1 MKTKKVLSI
10 FFSLVLVF
18 AIAFTN
24 VSQAMEKSSSSSP
37 AASIK
42 SGNYMYYE
50 KDGNIYKINVSTHKI
65 SLVKKINH
73 LIWDI
78 TVKDGWIYCTVDK
91 IGYGGC
97 YDPYIYKVRTNGSD
111 GKYLKRG
118 YRPKIY
124 SDKIYYIKVK
134 GDPYSNLSTVGI
146 YKMSLSGKSD
156 TCVKKTSTV
165 SDIAVY
171 KSNIYYVNGSSKYY
185 LRKTNLSGSTSKIL
199 TSTYNGID
207 TLRIYSDYIYFNS
220 NNNIYKI
227 KTTSTSKYRV
237 LSNAELKEVN
247 NGYIYYQISE
257 SMSSY
262 PYMISSYL
270 YRMNLSSKS
279 KLYLDVANLFCDVS
293 VSSGYMIY
301 TYHDYLGNPPENN
314 TFKCFCTTK
323 GRDEVYL
330 GGYYSEY

>member
-1 MKTKKVLSI
+1 MKAKKVLSI

-24 VSQAMEKSSSSSP
+24 VSQAMERNGSYSP

-42 SGNYMYYE
+42 SGDYMYYSKNE
-50 KDGNIYKINVSTHKI
+50 KIYKINVSTHKT
-65 SLVKKINH
+65 SLVKKTSGFV
-73 LIWDI
+73 WDI

-91 IGYGGC
+91 MGYGGC

-134 GDPYSNLSTVGI
+134 GDPYSDFSTVGI

-156 TCVKKTSTV
+156 SCVKKTSTV

-199 TSTYNGID
+199 TSTYNRID

-237 LSNAELKEVN
+237 LSNAELKDLSS
-247 NGYIYYQISE
+247 GYIYYQTPE
-257 SMSSY
+257 FSY
-262 PYMISSYL
+262 YSL
-270 YRMNLSSKS
+270 YKMNLSSKS
-279 KLYLDVANLFCDVS
+279 KTYFFMADSFLDVNVS
-293 VSSGYMIY
+293 NGYMIY
-301 TYHDYLGNPPENN
+301 TYHDYLWNPPENN

-323 GRDEVYL
+323 GNNEVYL